1 MKKVLQILLF
11 PLLVVLVMIAFGFK
25 AFIYAV
31 AWIRLALNVPD
42 RVDSVE
48 SDDDYELKIRQRTTK
63 PALIWLSENPENT
76 IYGFSNRRSQR
87 IIKSIIKNGA
97 VEIYALDIEDCSD
110 GSGYSRA
117 LLVELPENARSRR
130 RLFDWEY
137 LRAAVMSF
145 SGVIDNG
152 QKYIFTYWT

>member
-1 MKKVLQILLF
+1 MKKILLI
-11 PLLVVLVMIAFGFK
+11 LLSPMLIVFVVISLGFR
-25 AFIYAV
+25 AVIYAI
-31 AWIRLALNVPD
+31 AWVRLALNIPD
-42 RVDSVE
+42 RVDSGE
-48 SDDDYELKIRQRTTK
+48 SDYDQELKIRQRTTK
-63 PALIWLSENPENT
+63 PALRWLSENQKNS

-87 IIKSIIKNGA
+87 IIKSIIRKEA
-97 VEIYALDIEDCSD
+97 VEVYALDIEDSES
-110 GSGYSRA
+110 GGYSRA
-117 LLVELPENARSRR
+117 LLIELPENAKSRR